1 MKLLSLI
8 VYISLKAYKKAS
20 KISHNIR
27 WKRKVKKL
35 LELKSSKKLT
45 NTQVK
50 EIKSFYKG
58 YGVKNV
64 NVLWHQ
70 YYSDGNNNFSKGYIP
85 ENFFYMYL
93 EPKLNRGLYFPALED
108 KNLLERLFP
117 KVKQPETILKNINGF
132 YYGANGLIDWGQ
144 ILELCN
150 TGENLVLKPTLETG
164 GGKNV
169 ILFSCENGI
178 TNNGQN
184 SLKSLLEGYKKDFI
198 IQRVVKQHPKMS
210 ALNETSLNTFR
221 VMTFLKNSDAVVLS
235 IIVRMGREGAFT
247 DNSTGGGLSCGI
259 DEQGNLRERGFQN
272 NTGKIFMTTDSGIP
286 FKEITL
292 PFVQK
297 VKEIAIEVH
306 KTMPFFRLISWDFAI
321 DNLAEVVLI
330 ENNVNGQDIN
340 FHQFNNG
347 PVLSCLLDE
356 IK

>member
-1 MKLLSLI
+1 M
-8 VYISLKAYKKAS
+8 
-20 KISHNIR
+20 
-27 WKRKVKKL
+27 
-35 LELKSSKKLT
+35 T

-184 SLKSLLEGYKKDFI
+184 SLKSLLEGYKKI
-198 IQRVVKQHPKMS
+198 
-210 ALNETSLNTFR
+210 LLFR
-221 VMTFLKNSDAVVLS
+221 GLLS
-235 IIVRMGREGAFT
+235 NIR
-247 DNSTGGGLSCGI
+247 
-259 DEQGNLRERGFQN
+259 
-272 NTGKIFMTTDSGIP
+272 K
-286 FKEITL
+286 
-292 PFVQK
+292 
-297 VKEIAIEVH
+297 
-306 KTMPFFRLISWDFAI
+306 
-321 DNLAEVVLI
+321 
-330 ENNVNGQDIN
+330 
-340 FHQFNNG
+340 
-347 PVLSCLLDE
+347 
-356 IK
+356 